1 MEVHHHSH
9 HPKKWKEYITEFL
22 MLFLAVSLGFFA
34 ENIRE
39 QQVEKH
45 REISYLQNVHEDL
58 KLDLI
63 NVDIVINSNK
73 IELQAMDT
81 LFQKINNNTIT
92 NEDFYYYTRNLLL
105 RTTFESSHIGLDQIK
120 SAGGLRMIKNPEII
134 SGIQE
139 YERALDALEKLE
151 NGSKN

>member
-9 HPKKWKEYITEFL
+9 HPKKWKEYITEFI

-63 NVDIVINSNK
+63 NVDTVINLSL
-73 IELQAMDT
+73 I
-81 LFQKINNNTIT
+81 
-92 NEDFYYYTRNLLL
+92 
-105 RTTFESSHIGLDQIK
+105 HI
-120 SAGGLRMIKNPEII
+120 
-134 SGIQE
+134 
-139 YERALDALEKLE
+139 
-151 NGSKN
+151 

>member
-22 MLFLAVSLGFFA
+22 MLFFAVSLGFMA

-39 QQVEKH
+39 QQIEKH
-45 REISYLQNVHEDL
+45 REIAYLQNVHEDL

-63 NVDIVINSNK
+63 NLDILFNSNK
-73 IELQAMDT
+73 IGLQAMDT

-92 NEDFYYYTRNLLL
+92 NEDFYYYIRNIVL
-105 RTTFESSHIGLDQIK
+105 RNTFESST
-120 SAGGLRMIKNPEII
+120 
-134 SGIQE
+134 
-139 YERALDALEKLE
+139 
-151 NGSKN
+151 